1 MSKSWVCKECSE
13 KIDKEFDTCWNCGY
27 SIIDKSNSNDNLDK
41 EKFLKDKKVID
52 EEIYG
57 SINNFE
63 NLHSFRMVLY
73 IFIVI
78 NIFSGI
84 GIIVTGF
91 QIRQPIISL
100 YGLLAILMGCYF
112 IFKQIQII
120 DFLFFLNNK
129 IDRLKKK

>member
-1 MSKSWVCKECSE
+1 
-13 KIDKEFDTCWNCGY
+13 
-27 SIIDKSNSNDNLDK
+27 
-41 EKFLKDKKVID
+41 
-52 EEIYG
+52 
-57 SINNFE
+57 FE